1 MQDYYS
7 MSASGK
13 RRLKDPLAKYSS
25 LGSAMMEIIIAS
37 LVMNI
42 LSLALPLSLLQ
53 VYDRIIPNT
62 SFGTLIVLVMGVLF
76 AVSLET
82 LLRVA
87 RGNIISWVGT
97 KFEHRLSCAAFER
110 VLNAQNQGENKE
122 GIGDTLERLSSMRSS
137 REYYSGQMVASLVDI
152 PFVFVF
158 LGMVYVLGGPIVLVP
173 LIVLTLFSITSY
185 FYGINLGKALRRY
198 NLWKDRRLNFQI
210 EILNG
215 IHTIKSMGMES
226 QMEQRYSRLQ
236 DSVADADQ
244 EMVRQDTAS
253 QHINFIFSQITM
265 VGVAAYGSTYVISH
279 DITVGVLAA
288 CTLLSG
294 RAMQPFQRL
303 TGLWSRLQSVLLAR
317 EKITGIFDLP
327 VREDKPDCF
336 HKIRKGHICLKD
348 VSFGFGESPA
358 LFENLNLEVQAGEC
372 VGVSGGNGVGK
383 STFLGLMRGT
393 LEPTSGQVTIN
404 DIPLSHYASA
414 ALKGSGIAYLPQNG
428 VVFNGTILENLTMF
442 DRSYR
447 KNALVL
453 AEGLGLNEVVAK
465 MSRGYETMIGNSGM
479 DALPRGI
486 RQRIA
491 IARALVFQPRIILF
505 DEANASIDGPG
516 DVFLREYLIKLR
528 GESTLVLVSPRPSLL
543 RIADRTFEIS
553 DRKLIKRE
561 LGPVPTAISNST
573 PKPATSRSETPD
585 DSQASQKMAGE

>member
-1 MQDYYS
+1 M
-7 MSASGK
+7 K
-13 RRLKDPLAKYSS
+13 IRVKDPLAKYSN
-25 LGSAMMEIIIAS
+25 LGPAMKEIIIAS
-37 LVMNI
+37 LVMNT

-62 SFGTLIVLVMGVLF
+62 SFGTLIVLVLGVLV
-76 AVSLET
+76 AVGLET
-82 LLRVA
+82 FLRVA
-87 RGNIISWVGT
+87 RGNIISWMGT
-97 KFEHRLSCAAFER
+97 KFEHRLGCAAFER
-110 VLNAQNQGENKE
+110 VLYAQNQGKNKE

-137 REYYSGQMVASLVDI
+137 REYYSGQMVASLVDM

-158 LGMVYVLGGPIVLVP
+158 LGMVYVLGGPIVWVP
-173 LIVLTLFSITSY
+173 VIVLTVFSITSY
-185 FYGINLGKALRRY
+185 FYGVNLGKALRRY

-210 EILNG
+210 EILTG

-244 EMVRQDTAS
+244 EMVRQDTSS
-253 QHINFIFSQITM
+253 QHISFIFSQITM

-317 EKITGIFDLP
+317 EKISGIFDLV
-327 VREDKPDCF
+327 VREDRPDC
-336 HKIRKGHICLKD
+336 IRKIQNGHILLED
-348 VSFGFGESPA
+348 VTFGFGKAPPLLENVN
-358 LFENLNLEVQAGEC
+358 FEIQAGEC
-372 VGVSGGNGVGK
+372 VGISGGNGVGK
-383 STFLGLMRGT
+383 SALLGLIRGT
-393 LEPTSGQVTIN
+393 HEPTGGQIIIDGV
-404 DIPLSHYASA
+404 PLANYANA

-447 KNALVL
+447 KKALVL

-465 MSRGYETMIGNSGM
+465 MPKGYETIIGNSGM

-505 DEANASIDGPG
+505 DEANASIDGPS
-516 DVFLREYLIKLR
+516 DVFLREYLINLK
-528 GESTLVLVSPRPSLL
+528 GKSTIILVTPRPSLL
-543 RIADRTFEIS
+543 RIADKTFEIS
-553 DRKLIKRE
+553 DRSLKKRV
-561 LGPVPTAISNST
+561 LGPVPTTASNAAPKQTENPAITPNGSST
-573 PKPATSRSETPD
+573 P
-585 DSQASQKMAGE
+585 QQIAGE